1 MATMK
6 VRFVSGIGGDK
17 VEVTVKDGEQVLHSQ
32 TYSYGDNAS
41 YNRLNAEIAAS
52 QYARAQKNGWTSR
65 YYCLKPFIG
74 DILKDLIETHYIG
87 NDDIEYSGYYVFAN
101 REATPEEG
109 QHLVDKIADEV

>member
-17 VEVTVKDGEQVLHSQ
+17 VEVTVKDGEQVLHNQ

-74 DILKDLIETHYIG
+74 DI
-87 NDDIEYSGYYVFAN
+87 EYSGYYVFAN
-101 REATPEEG
+101 REATPEEV

>member
-6 VRFVSGIGGDK
+6 VRFVSGISGDR
-17 VEVTVKDGEQVLHSQ
+17 VDVTIKDGEQVLHNQ

-41 YNRLNAEIAAS
+41 YSRMNADIAAS
-52 QYARAQKNGWTSR
+52 QYAQAQKYGWTNP

-87 NDDIEYSGYYVFAN
+87 NDDIEYSGYYVFAD
-101 REATPEEG
+101 REATPEEV
-109 QHLVDKIADEV
+109 QRIVDKIADEV